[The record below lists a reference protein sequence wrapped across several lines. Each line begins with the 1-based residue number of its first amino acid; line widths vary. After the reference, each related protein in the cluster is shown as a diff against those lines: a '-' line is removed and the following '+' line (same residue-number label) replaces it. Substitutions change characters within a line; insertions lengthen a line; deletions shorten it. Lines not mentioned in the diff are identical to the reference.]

1 MTLLGSLSKTIGGR
15 LVDIRALNDN
25 KFFLGAMLILLNIGS
40 RHLVDE
46 YSTNPDEYDRNLVLR
61 RLAVFAVCFVGTRD
75 LVTSLLLT
83 AGFVIL
89 AQGVSRRNREGMR
102 NERQKTVEESKPE
115 ADNPAYDKT
124 VPPLPTA

>member
-1 MTLLGSLSKTIGGR
+1 MNFNS
-15 LVDIRALNDN
+15 LNDN
-25 KFFLGAMLILLNIGS
+25 KFFLGAMLILLNVGS

-89 AQGVSRRNREGMR
+89 AQGVSRRSREGMR
-102 NERQKTVEESKPE
+102 NEKMTVQKPE